1 MENELQG
8 MPPVPPTEA
17 LTPTPPTELE
27 TELPDD
33 DGATEQPAEIDLAA
47 GAGDAPQEV
56 PEAPDYAALAREDL
70 AALTA
75 EVAELAGL
83 TSLSALPD
91 PARYGEL
98 RELGLS
104 PAEAYYA
111 TAGGRAKRATAADRA
126 HLAASVGR
134 AAATAGVRPSAAELA
149 EARDLFPSL
158 TDREIEALYRR
169 AVTRQA

>member
-1 MENELQG
+1 MENEVQDMTPTPTTEEPTLT
-8 MPPVPPTEA
+8 PPTEA
-17 LTPTPPTELE
+17 EPHGG
-27 TELPDD
+27 
-33 DGATEQPAEIDLAA
+33 DGAPEMIAENAGDDESAA
-47 GAGDAPQEV
+47 GEGG
-56 PEAPDYAALAREDL
+56 EAPDYAAMAREDL
-70 AALTA
+70 ATLTA
-75 EVAELAGL
+75 EVAELAGI

-104 PAEAYYA
+104 PTEAYYA
-111 TAGGRAKRATAADRA
+111 TAGGRPARPARASRA
-126 HLAASVGR
+126 HLGASIGR
-134 AAATAGVRPSAAELA
+134 AAATAGIRPSAQELA

>member
-1 MENELQG
+1 MGNG
-8 MPPVPPTEA
+8 AEA
-17 LTPTPPTELE
+17 
-27 TELPDD
+27 
-33 DGATEQPAEIDLAA
+33 AK
-47 GAGDAPQEV
+47 
-56 PEAPDYAALAREDL
+56 APDYAAMAREDL
-70 AALTA
+70 TVLTA
-75 EVAELAGL
+75 EVAELAGI

-98 RELGLS
+98 RELGLT

-111 TAGGRAKRATAADRA
+111 TAGGRQKRPTEASRA
-126 HLAASVGR
+126 HLGASVGR
-134 AAATAGVRPSAAELA
+134 AAATAGIRPTAAELA